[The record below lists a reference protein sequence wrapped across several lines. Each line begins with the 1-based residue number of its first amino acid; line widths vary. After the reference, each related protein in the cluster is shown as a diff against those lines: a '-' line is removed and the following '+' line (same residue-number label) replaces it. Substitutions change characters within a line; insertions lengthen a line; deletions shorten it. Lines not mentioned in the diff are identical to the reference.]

1 MSSTSDSF
9 GRRAGRAFTRLV
21 FALLGAVG
29 FLLAQ
34 LNART
39 FTLQQQDGKLLVMK
53 GRMLPVGSD
62 PYRPSDPA
70 VAAAYAPVDLLG
82 GSPAGLDGARLH
94 ERDAMD

>member
-1 MSSTSDSF
+1 MSSTSDSVRPP
-9 GRRAGRAFTRLV
+9 RRRAFTRLVVTLLV

-62 PYRPSDPA
+62 HTARRTRRWPPPTRPSSCS
-70 VAAAYAPVDLLG
+70 G
-82 GSPAGLDGARLH
+82 GAR
-94 ERDAMD
+94 RASRGPVRRA